1 MPRPDSVIISL
12 TAGQESPEYVEGCPL
27 SPPTAAHRSG
37 RVVLAARLVVLI
49 ILAAQAGLFA
59 GNFARAEDASSAQLI
74 AQLHA
79 LRASGDTS
87 ADADRQLKGIE
98 AAIPDDAPYPLRRAL
113 LRTRLVVREDSMDF
127 DARLA
132 AMKELRDLAEAHGDT
147 DTVSLMDIQRIYMSH
162 ADDNIGKFIDQ
173 LNAVSARIG
182 SGASAEVMEAL
193 EMSYGN
199 MYFDAGNFDSALRHQ
214 LAALDWTEKLPFG
227 RERARLY
234 RLSTIA
240 DLYNAMDLPDSA
252 LETIQRAFAHP
263 DEVPMPNRGSL
274 LGTRALALL
283 KKGDLA
289 GADEALGQAEQL
301 AAYDPSVFTAL
312 RNGSLRAELLLATT
326 MPEKA
331 LARIEQIDAL
341 AREKQ
346 DTYYQ
351 AKADM
356 LRGNALVQ
364 LGRVDQ
370 GLALMQQANKRFEAK
385 GQMVEVLD
393 GLERQIKA
401 LREKRLYGRAVEL
414 MERRQNLW
422 SQLFRNERGRAIAE
436 LEARHS
442 AQELEH
448 RIDKLSTE
456 NRIQQERLRAEQLGK
471 ALALVAALFAITLC
485 SILVV
490 AIRRA
495 RSERDTLSDVVRFDA
510 LTGASSRYQFQR
522 RKPHKSEAGEPED
535 TIAALVLLD
544 LDHFKAINDK
554 YGHEAGDAVLQAVV
568 ERVRR
573 VLGEHDEL
581 YRLGGEEFLVVLNQR
596 DPPALDTD
604 VLRLMAEI
612 EGAPV
617 RWHDYAMAVSVSGGY
632 VRHPLARDWSAP
644 LTDAI
649 RWADAALYLAKNA
662 GRRRIEHV
670 ALTESGRVE
679 LAGRRPIDMPQLL
692 DWQRRGYL
700 QVRTLSLVQPS

>member
-1 MPRPDSVIISL
+1 MK
-12 TAGQESPEYVEGCPL
+12 GCPL
-27 SPPTAAHRSG
+27 SQLTAVRRSG
-37 RVVLAARLVVLI
+37 RVVLAARLVAVI
-49 ILAAQAGLFA
+49 ILAAQALLLA
-59 GNFARAEDASSAQLI
+59 GDPAHAQAPPSGALMAQL
-74 AQLHA
+74 QA

-87 ADADRQLKGIE
+87 ADAERQLKEIE
-98 AAIPDDAPYPLRRAL
+98 AAIPGNAPYPLRRAL

-132 AMKELRDLAEAHGDT
+132 AMKELRDLAETHGDT
-147 DTVSLMDIQRIYMSH
+147 DTVSLMDIRRIYMSH

-173 LNAVSARIG
+173 LNEVSARIG
-182 SGASAEVMEAL
+182 SSASAEVMEAL

-199 MYFDAGNFDSALRHQ
+199 MYFDAGNFDTALRHQ
-214 LAALDWTEKLPFG
+214 LAALDWAEKLPFG

-252 LETIQRAFAHP
+252 LETVERALARS
-263 DEVPMPNRGSL
+263 DEVSTPNRVAL

-283 KKGDLA
+283 KKHDPTAAEEVL
-289 GADEALGQAEQL
+289 DQAEWL
-301 AAYDPSVFTAL
+301 AAGDPSAFTAL
-312 RNGSLRAELLLATT
+312 RNGSLRADLMLATEK
-326 MPEKA
+326 PEMA
-331 LARIEQIDAL
+331 LARIDRIADL

-346 DTYYQ
+346 DAYYQ
-351 AKADM
+351 ARATM
-356 LRGNALVQ
+356 LRGHALVQ
-364 LGRVDQ
+364 LDRVEE
-370 GLALMQQANKRFEAK
+370 GMALMQQAEAQFEAK
-385 GQMVEVLD
+385 GQMVDVLD
-393 GLERQIKA
+393 GLDRQIDA
-401 LREKRLYGRAVEL
+401 LRQKQRYARAVEL
-414 MERRQNLW
+414 MERRQSLW

-436 LEARHS
+436 LEARQT

-448 RIDKLSTE
+448 RIDNLSTE
-456 NRIQQERLRAEQLGK
+456 NRIQEERLRAEQLGK

-495 RSERDTLSDVVRFDA
+495 RKERDTLSDAVRFDA

-522 RKPHKSEAGEPED
+522 RKPHKTPAGKAGD
-535 TIAALVLLD
+535 TIAAVVLLD

-554 YGHEAGDAVLQAVV
+554 HGHEAGDAVLQTVV
-568 ERVRR
+568 ERIRC
-573 VLGEHDEL
+573 VLVDHDEL
-581 YRLGGEEFLVVLNQR
+581 YRWGGEEFLVILNR
-596 DPPALDTD
+596 REPSGLDRD
-604 VLRLMAEI
+604 VLRLLTGI
-612 EGAPV
+612 EGEPM
-617 RWHDYAMAVSVSGGY
+617 RWHDYAMRVSVSGGY
-632 VRHPLARDWSAP
+632 VINPLAPDWNAP
-644 LTDAI
+644 LSDAI

-700 QVRTLSLVQPS
+700 QVRTLTLAQAP

>member
-1 MPRPDSVIISL
+1 MEGHPLSFL
-12 TAGQESPEYVEGCPL
+12 TA
-27 SPPTAAHRSG
+27 ARRSG
-37 RVVLAARLVVLI
+37 RVVLAARLVVTV
-49 ILAAQAGLFA
+49 ILAAQALLLA
-59 GNFARAEDASSAQLI
+59 GDPAGAQAPPSGELMAQLE
-74 AQLHA
+74 A

-87 ADADRQLKGIE
+87 ADADRQLREIE
-98 AAIPDDAPYPLRRAL
+98 AAIPGNAPYPLLRAL
-113 LRTRLVVREDSMDF
+113 LRATLVVREDSMDF

-132 AMKELRDLAEAHGDT
+132 SMKELRDLAEAHGDT
-147 DTVSLMDIQRIYMSH
+147 DTVSLMDIRRIFMSH

-173 LNAVSARIG
+173 LNEVSARIG
-182 SGASAEVMEAL
+182 SSASTEVMEAL
-193 EMSYGN
+193 EVSYGN

-252 LETIQRAFAHP
+252 LETIQRAFAGP
-263 DEVPMPNRGSL
+263 VEVPMPNRVSL

-289 GADEALGQAEQL
+289 GADEALKEAEQL

-312 RNGSLRAELLLATT
+312 RNGSLRAELLLATA

-331 LARIEQIDAL
+331 LARIDQIDAL

-346 DTYYQ
+346 DTYYE
-351 AKADM
+351 AKAAM
-356 LRGNALVQ
+356 LRGNALMQ

-370 GLALMQQANKRFEAK
+370 GMALMQQANRQFEAK

-393 GLERQIKA
+393 GLERQIKT

-436 LEARHS
+436 LEARRT

-456 NRIQQERLRAEQLGK
+456 NRIQEERLRAEQLGK

-495 RSERDTLSDVVRFDA
+495 RSERDTLSDAVRFDA

-522 RKPHKSEAGEPED
+522 RKPPASQAGKPAD
-535 TIAALVLLD
+535 SVTALILLD

-554 YGHEAGDAVLQAVV
+554 YGHEAGDTVLKSVV

-573 VLGEHDEL
+573 VLHDHDEL
-581 YRLGGEEFLVVLNQR
+581 YRWGGEEFLIILNQR
-596 DPPALDTD
+596 KPAALDD
-604 VLRLMAEI
+604 HVMRLLTEV
-612 EGAPV
+612 EGEPV
-617 RWHDYAMAVSVSGGY
+617 HWHDYAMPVSVSGGY
-632 VRHPLARDWSAP
+632 VRHPLAHDWPAP
-644 LTDAI
+644 LSDAI

-670 ALTESGRVE
+670 ELTEHGRVE

-700 QVRTLSLVQPS
+700 QVRTLSLA